1 MRFETTGMLVPV
13 GADCFWRII
22 VGERWSV
29 LLCLMGSYFG
39 RRRDVF

>member
-1 MRFETTGMLVPV
+1 MRFEATGMLVPV

-29 LLCLMGSYFG
+29 FVVSYG
-39 RRRDVF
+39 VVL